1 MASENQSAASAAV
14 VTPLNP
20 AAPPTASQV
29 ARARSLLFTIS
40 SVAQQLVRMSE
51 SLLQQASGP
60 DPLTDGV
67 GAAPELAKLVGMT
80 ADMALLELGVEPGF
94 SCQGTPIEWVLFN
107 RQPEDFEDSING
119 SQFLMKAFRKA
130 RA

>member
-1 MASENQSAASAAV
+1 MASVNHSAASAAV

-20 AAPPTASQV
+20 AAQPTASQL
-29 ARARSLLFTIS
+29 ARARSLLHTIALVS
-40 SVAQQLVRMSE
+40 QQLVRMSE

-67 GAAPELAKLVGMT
+67 GAAPELAKYLGMT
-80 ADMALLELGVEPGF
+80 ADMALIELGVEPGC

-107 RQPEDFEDSING
+107 RPPEDFEDSVNG
-119 SQFLMKAFRKA
+119 SQFMMKAFRKA